1 VVADLAVHTY
11 RMRQWLVFLAVFV
24 AAAAVLVL
32 EIVAGRIMA
41 PYVGVSL
48 QTFTGII
55 GTVLAAIAFGA
66 WAGGRLADHRDPRT
80 LLGPALMV
88 GGVLAV
94 VSPALVNL
102 FGPSVTSEGPV
113 AIVSLAAVGFFL
125 PAAVLSTV
133 TPVAAKLSLSTLE
146 ATGSVVGQ
154 LSAIGTG
161 GALFGTFVTGFV
173 LIASMPSLPITW
185 VTGGVLV
192 LLGAVLSSSLG
203 RATVVPLAVL
213 LVASVGASAA
223 IGAPCDHETAYSC
236 AIVST
241 SQEDDS
247 IRLFILDTFVNS
259 VVDVDDPTFIGP
271 RYAFAVDAVVQ
282 SAAGAPASDFLFIGG
297 GGFALPRYYAA
308 TQGAMATVLEIDS
321 AVPEI
326 AVEELGLDP
335 GTWLR
340 TITGDARI
348 GIRSAEGVFDV
359 VVGDAFSG
367 RSVPWHL
374 TTTEFITDISERLA
388 DGGIYVINVIDYPPS
403 SFAKAELSTLAEV
416 FDYVAVVAPASYLAG
431 ERGGNIILAGSDTP
445 FDASAISDGVS
456 KGELV
461 VVNEKAIAWANGAAP
476 LTDSFAPTDQL
487 LTRP

>member
-1 VVADLAVHTY
+1 
-11 RMRQWLVFLAVFV
+11 MRRWLVFLAVFV

-55 GTVLAAIAFGA
+55 GTVLAAIALGA
-66 WAGGRLADHRDPRT
+66 WAGGRLADNRDPET

-102 FGPSVTSEGPV
+102 FGPAVGSEGPL
-113 AIVSLAAVGFFL
+113 AIIALAAVGFFL

-133 TPVAAKLSLSTLE
+133 TPIAAKLSLSTLD

-154 LSAIGTG
+154 LSAIGTV

-185 VTGGVLV
+185 VVGGVLV
-192 LLGAVLSSSLG
+192 GLGAVLSSSLG
-203 RATVVPLAVL
+203 KATVVPLMVL

-223 IGAPCDHETAYSC
+223 VGAPCDHETAYSC
-236 AIVST
+236 AIVTTPAGDPSV
-241 SQEDDS
+241 
-247 IRLFILDTFVNS
+247 RLFILDTFVNS

-271 RYAFAVDAVVQ
+271 RYAFAVDAVIQAQ
-282 SAAGAPASDFLFIGG
+282 SPEQVTDFLYIGG

-308 TQGAMATVLEIDS
+308 TQGAKATVLELDG
-321 AVPEI
+321 AVPPI
-326 AVEELGLDP
+326 AVAELGLDP
-335 GTWLR
+335 GTWLT
-340 TITGDARI
+340 TITGDART
-348 GIRSAEGVFDV
+348 GIRKVSGSFDV

-374 TTTEFITDISERLA
+374 TTREYVADIKERLR
-388 DGGIYVINVIDYPPS
+388 DGGVYVINVIDYPPT
-403 SFAKAELSTLAEV
+403 SFARAELATLAEV
-416 FDYVAVVAPASYLAG
+416 FDHVAVVAPGSYLAG
-431 ERGGNIILAGSDTP
+431 ESGGNIILAGSDSP
-445 FDASAISDGVS
+445 FDPEAIVAGVS
-456 KGELV
+456 RDEA
-461 VVNEKAIAWANGAAP
+461 AITDDEALQWADDAIV
-476 LTDSFAPTDQL
+476 LSDSFAPTDQL